1 MNSPPDVRTPGEVGT
16 DSRALREEDA
26 AIVADV
32 KRTDKDEA
40 KLIAIAALAG
50 FELRKLAAGRWLVS
64 RWNLRRELLD
74 TAAVRVF
81 LAGAGVRA

>member
-40 KLIAIAALAG
+40 TLIAIASLAG

-81 LAGAGVRA
+81 LADAGVRA